1 MESLRAFMT
10 QVFYGNSLQ
19 DWAIAFVILAGTLV
33 VAKLVYWVLSRFLK
47 RLFKRAESRLMELVV
62 DMIEEP
68 VVFSMIISGFWFG
81 LNTLQLPAAVG
92 DWFGRVFQVL
102 IVLAIGWLVAR
113 LLDALLSEFVK
124 PLTAKTETDLDDQ
137 LMPILRKSMKIIVLG
152 LTVVI
157 ALNNVGYDVAALLA
171 GLGIGGLAMAM
182 AAKDTVSNV
191 FGGVTIFTDQPFTI
205 NDRIRASGF
214 DGTVEEIGV
223 RSTRIRT
230 LDGTLVTIPN
240 SSFAESAV
248 ENVSAEP
255 SRKVKVNLGLTYDTT
270 PEQMQE
276 AMTILAD
283 IADGNDGLLEN
294 RTISFNAFGDSAM
307 NIIFIYYIKKG
318 AAIMDVQTEI
328 NMEILSRF
336 NARGLEFAFPT
347 QTIYTRAETAT

>member
-1 MESLRAFMT
+1 
-10 QVFYGNSLQ
+10 
-19 DWAIAFVILAGTLV
+19 
-33 VAKLVYWVLSRFLK
+33 
-47 RLFKRAESRLMELVV
+47 
-62 DMIEEP
+62 
-68 VVFSMIISGFWFG
+68 
-81 LNTLQLPAAVG
+81 
-92 DWFGRVFQVL
+92 
-102 IVLAIGWLVAR
+102 
-113 LLDALLSEFVK
+113 
-124 PLTAKTETDLDDQ
+124 
-137 LMPILRKSMKIIVLG
+137 VLG

>member
-1 MESLRAFMT
+1 
-10 QVFYGNSLQ
+10 
-19 DWAIAFVILAGTLV
+19 
-33 VAKLVYWVLSRFLK
+33 
-47 RLFKRAESRLMELVV
+47 
-62 DMIEEP
+62 
-68 VVFSMIISGFWFG
+68 
-81 LNTLQLPAAVG
+81 
-92 DWFGRVFQVL
+92 
-102 IVLAIGWLVAR
+102 VLAIGWLVAR

-294 RTISFNAFGDSAM
+294 RTISFN
-307 NIIFIYYIKKG
+307 KKG